1 MMLLNFQKCLFYHDV
16 LQARQNNP
24 LSVFFNLVTK
34 KLISLVRDD
43 ICNDCYNHIV
53 VTALEVVAD
62 QEVEHCAYV
71 LNDLGSNPTGIW
83 ADNFSFLLKIKSNI
97 LGLNNIQ

>member
-1 MMLLNFQKCLFYHDV
+1 MYCKLAKKPTEC
-16 LQARQNNP
+16 
-24 LSVFFNLVTK
+24 FFNLVTK

-43 ICNDCYNHIV
+43 ICNDCYNHFV

-62 QEVEHCAYV
+62 QEVAYV

-83 ADNFSFLLKIKSNI
+83 ADNFSFL
-97 LGLNNIQ
+97 